1 MTRVDIHALVRRV
14 PGWEQQHIDLAPLHG
29 GITNTNF
36 VATVDGQ
43 RAVVRVP
50 GERTELLGIDRAN
63 EAEAA
68 IRAAELGIG
77 PAVLGKL
84 PDIGTLITAL
94 VPGRHLEPTPF
105 TGRLPE
111 VVELLRTFHDSGP
124 LQGGFPIH
132 RVVEWHARD
141 ASSYGV
147 VPPTSYG
154 RLHQQSRRI
163 EAAFAA
169 APLPTVPCHNDLLP
183 GNLLFEHDGDRVWLL
198 DFEYAGMND
207 RFFDLGNLSVNCGL
221 DTAGDQQLLRL
232 YFGEVTPSR
241 WARLQLM
248 KMMSEFREGMWA
260 VVQQAIS
267 TLDTDFAADSFDRD
281 VQHATRGRVVHRR
294 ELHAFSQEV
303 RRERLQQLG
312 CATIGDASRA
322 VQHGVVLQTGAAG
335 ARQLERHCH
344 PRVAFHVAHLLPA
357 AHVRHQQVIAIAAQP
372 DDGDLWRAVTIDGDE
387 VAVHTAIDRGPQLR
401 MQLHDRRV
409 DAERAGPHALQAR
422 GRPVHDATA
431 TTAGYTARPCS
442 TASSSRSMAS
452 SSSLVPCTF
461 GPLNHFLP
469 LRLQ

>member
-267 TLDTDFAADSFDRD
+267 TLDTDFVSYAD
-281 VQHATRGRVVHRR
+281 
-294 ELHAFSQEV
+294 
-303 RRERLQQLG
+303 ERLGNCERL
-312 CATIGDASRA
+312 
-322 VQHGVVLQTGAAG
+322 AA
-335 ARQLERHCH
+335 R
-344 PRVAFHVAHLLPA
+344 
-357 AHVRHQQVIAIAAQP
+357 
-372 DDGDLWRAVTIDGDE
+372 
-387 VAVHTAIDRGPQLR
+387 PQFEQWL
-401 MQLHDRRV
+401 V
-409 DAERAGPHALQAR
+409 DAAAPEL
-422 GRPVHDATA
+422 
-431 TTAGYTARPCS
+431 
-442 TASSSRSMAS
+442 
-452 SSSLVPCTF
+452 
-461 GPLNHFLP
+461 
-469 LRLQ
+469 